1 MSNNVL
7 INGRTAVH
15 GESGGVLSATD
26 ICKTPSSSGCSPVTY
41 TSIAQSSDAS
51 GTAGTVFINGQPACH
66 AGSTFASSTGN
77 EPGRCGGMT
86 SGTVQG
92 AAEFITFSPNVFIEG
107 QPAVRD
113 ADLMI
118 SNFQNTP
125 PVPLVQPPAAPIQGD
140 SAQEGEEQDLE
151 AGPAGLDVAVLSSSN
166 RYLNASLK
174 ARDEQDDSADHEGA

>member
-41 TSIAQSSDAS
+41 TSIATSSAAS
-51 GTAGTVFINGQPACH
+51 GTASTVYINGQPACH
-66 AGSTFASSTGN
+66 ADSTFASSTGN
-77 EPGRCGGMT
+77 EPGRCGGMA

-107 QPAVRD
+107 KPAVRD

-125 PVPLVQPPAAPIQGD
+125 PPILILLGN
-140 SAQEGEEQDLE
+140 
-151 AGPAGLDVAVLSSSN
+151 PTVYCSSS
-166 RYLNASLK
+166 R
-174 ARDEQDDSADHEGA
+174 